1 MRTIPVLPLAL
12 AAASL
17 SCGQETGIAPA
28 CDRPEGCLRT
38 ERVNGTCQCLEW
50 QLVSIEPVPVK
61 YVVVGVVYPP
71 LGSQSMV
78 SYGYSDGTTEGG
90 VTTFPPT
97 ASDLGSRWRSLVR
110 APDGSERVATLG
122 PLDVGHFLWG
132 PMIAVTGT
140 SAALVWPSS
149 GAIGLSSLVD
159 VLPRQDDQFF
169 IWINPAVAVATDY
182 AGGRSVAWSSPGG
195 GADVFIAAAG
205 WLDGTVVPSNPYIQ
219 AILDTFDAAD
229 RAAILQYDPF
239 YVPGWDPSAIGTD
252 PRFERMVGGLQVQG
266 GFVSIWEALAPVV
279 QPLTWTPCDGVLDN
293 GDFPVLAQSAEL
305 PYGTG
310 ETLVLQHSVLSAAA
324 ACAPQ
329 HPGLMV
335 GTSTPGC
342 TIQTDVFVDKA
353 FGTLLMIP
361 SFVSAAC
368 TTP

>member
-1 MRTIPVLPLAL
+1 MRGILL
-12 AAASL
+12 ASL
-17 SCGQETGIAPA
+17 AIAVASFSCREETATAPA
-28 CDRPEGCLRT
+28 CDRPEGCLRAD
-38 ERVNGTCQCLEW
+38 RVEGTCQCLEW

-71 LGSQSMV
+71 LGNQSMV
-78 SYGYSDGTTEGG
+78 SHGYWDGTTEGG

-122 PLDVGHFLWG
+122 PLDVGHFIWG
-132 PMIAVTGT
+132 PLVAVTGA
-140 SAALVWPSS
+140 SAALVQPSS
-149 GAIGLSSLVD
+149 GAMGTFSSVD
-159 VLPRQDDQFF
+159 VPARQDDQLL

-195 GADVFIAAAG
+195 GADVFIAEAG
-205 WLDGTVVPSNPYIQ
+205 ELDGTVVNSNPYIQ

-229 RAAILQYDPF
+229 RAAILLYDPF

-252 PRFERMVGGLQVQG
+252 PRFERVA
-266 GFVSIWEALAPVV
+266 GFVPIWEAPAPVV
-279 QPLTWTPCDGVLDN
+279 QPLTWTPCDGVLDD
-293 GDFPVLAQSAEL
+293 GDFPVLAQSAEV

-310 ETLVLQHSVLSAAA
+310 EIFTLQHSVLSAAA

-342 TIQTDVFVDKA
+342 SIRADVFVDRA
-353 FGTLLMIP
+353 FGTLLMVP
-361 SFVSAAC
+361 TSVSSAC
-368 TTP
+368 TRS